1 MVIVTPVIENQIL
14 KNDIKTKK
22 KYDWHFFPSK
32 LYQPNRISCKKE
44 MLMVGQLMDL
54 TFLKGPISFSRALI
68 FHFTDFMIGL

>member
-22 KYDWHFFPSK
+22 KYDWHVFSSK

-44 MLMVGQLMDL
+44 MLIVGQLMAL
-54 TFLKGPISFSRALI
+54 TFLKGPISFSRASI
-68 FHFTDFMIGL
+68 FHFIDLIGL